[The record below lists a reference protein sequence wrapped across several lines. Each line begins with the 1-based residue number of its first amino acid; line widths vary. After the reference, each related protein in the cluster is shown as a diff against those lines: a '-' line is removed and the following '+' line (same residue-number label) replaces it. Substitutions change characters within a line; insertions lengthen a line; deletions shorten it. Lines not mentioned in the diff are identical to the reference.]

1 MNQKHYF
8 AICLLLVALIVPG
21 CHDNPATRLTDATVT
36 PVSSTGQPV
45 DLQNMDT
52 VFMAV
57 QKPLNVVYT
66 GNNRFYVP
74 TKGPEFQRELV
85 REAFLIAARDEIGVL
100 TRDELLGES
109 RPDND
114 HTLALRF
121 HYVMPGEENDGGPLR
136 QLSFRRTDSEGRETK
151 FLDYDFTLWISDHS
165 GYMRVLQGVE
175 RLSREDFAQSLKSA
189 GMKKFASPKDVAVDE
204 TETENALQSIDRLLD
219 NLSLVSQYDAV
230 RQTHQWIRNTG
241 ETPPLLQRLVRGYA
255 QLYLLS
261 EHHFLKTRF
270 VFQSRALLYA
280 QRIVAKY
287 GEIRE
292 NLELRG
298 AVFAYITYFELARES
313 FAQADSKNP
322 AADADATLSQ
332 WIEIARA
339 YADYDFAAMETLMKE
354 HEPNPLAKLVY
365 YLMHEYTLDTKTARR
380 VGREL
385 SENFSCMRIL
395 DGIAGITSFDPI
407 YAADGKEYTEYY
419 DKTLSE
425 ELLNVKGLP
434 VGVAETVKK
443 QPARS
448 GGGLASLFGSSRSND
463 TDDRFQKRK
472 QILDSILAT
481 PEKDDACEMSWQ
493 ALAHLIREESV
504 IQIYHV
510 ARGIRGHNGDPASW
524 LKAALPVYQGHPLEK
539 VLRCLVR
546 NSDAILP
553 LKNEIASETPP
564 YSFADITTYY
574 LWVFTALSG
583 QTTEKTHLTP
593 DEMAMAQIDWDCY
606 RDLYYVWKIIELN
619 RGRFTPPSLDK
630 STLAAQLIRSTPH
643 SPLSVVGKIDYHWQY
658 DEDDVLKWCD
668 DFHRFPSVLRRIY
681 DWIPWYSLKSVRDQ
695 KIQLLRFI
703 YEHSGTRQDVSA
715 LTTRLIPEGKS
726 EEALEILEH
735 YLTTSDA
742 EDNLS
747 RYVIAGEIAR
757 ILMQEKR
764 FDEALKYAKL
774 AGSCYSASGLRVL
787 AECHEVMGNFAEA
800 QETFYRLARN
810 YSTYKDE
817 TLRWAIFCQRVDSP
831 EWEKAKST
839 ALSLLEND
847 QNNNKTLTS
856 YTEYLRAANVP
867 LEKDVPD
874 LLQCFLQL
882 KHDRVGWPVLM
893 DAIAA
898 GDKKRTDDLFSLLM
912 RESRFK
918 KEDASIDRTNMM
930 YYSHSLSCLFWLDQH
945 SENPGNIDE
954 DAIDYVL
961 QLAQD
966 ADLFHGCVQHV
977 LCPLAMYYDALGN
990 GEKAVYYARQ
1000 SLASTEVTGFP
1011 YRNIAVNLLKKYN
1024 PDFSPKD
1031 YADLMKNEKVKISP
1045 LRLYDGM
1052 SDLLCHMILQ
1062 EYGSTS
1068 SEILVE
1074 EGTPGSLPS
1083 GMLPLFDL
1091 PYAYCKVKSLKFR
1104 GRTWNEKEI
1113 PLKCIFDQGGFTF
1126 RGIGCDLD
1134 FSAYAEKK
1142 PGEPTMIKLTNT
1154 FCNESFR
1161 GLIVYNGDN
1170 QPIKLCLN
1178 LKKNGSYPKNM
1189 EPAENS
1195 NCVVFELEKM
1205 DMERVF
1211 PTE

>member
-1 MNQKHYF
+1 MNRKYCF
-8 AICLLLVALIVPG
+8 ALCLLLVVLIATGCRDNQATQLPG
-21 CHDNPATRLTDATVT
+21 AAVT
-36 PVSSTGQPV
+36 PVSGTGQPA
-45 DLQNMDT
+45 DLQNVDI

-57 QKPLNVVYT
+57 QKPLHVVYI
-66 GNNRFYVP
+66 GNNRFHVP

-100 TRDELLGES
+100 TRDELLGET
-109 RPDND
+109 RPEND

-136 QLSFRRTDSEGRETK
+136 QLSFHRIDSDGKETK
-151 FLDYDFTLWISDHS
+151 FLDYDYTLWIRDHS
-165 GYMRVLQGVE
+165 GYMKILQDVE
-175 RLSREDFAQSLKSA
+175 RMSREDFAKSLKSA
-189 GMKKFASPKDVAVDE
+189 GMKKTVSAEETAVDE
-204 TETENALQSIDRLLD
+204 TETENALQSIDMLLD

-230 RQTHQWIRNTG
+230 RQTHQWIRNAG
-241 ETPPLLQRLVRGYA
+241 ETLSLLQRLVRGYT

-270 VFQSRALLYA
+270 VFQSRALLYS

-287 GEIRE
+287 GETRE
-292 NLELRG
+292 SLGLRG

-313 FAQADSKNP
+313 FAQADSINP
-322 AADADATLSQ
+322 ASDTDAMLSQ

-354 HEPNPLAKLVY
+354 HEQNPLAKLVY
-365 YLMHEYTLDTKTARR
+365 YMMHEYTLDTKTARNI
-380 VGREL
+380 GREL
-385 SENFSCMRIL
+385 SENYSCMRIL

-407 YAADGKEYTEYY
+407 YAADGKEYTQYY
-419 DKTLSE
+419 DTTLSA

-434 VGVAETVKK
+434 DNVAETVKMK
-443 QPARS
+443 PS
-448 GGGLASLFGSSRSND
+448 GGGLASLFGSSRSGND
-463 TDDRFQKRK
+463 TTDRFQKRK
-472 QILDSILAT
+472 QILDAILAVAK
-481 PEKDDACEMSWQ
+481 EGDACEMSWQ

-524 LKAALPVYQGHPLEK
+524 LKSALPVYQGHPLEK

-546 NSDAILP
+546 NNDAILP
-553 LKNEIASETPP
+553 LKNEIASEPPP

-574 LWVFTALSG
+574 LWVFTALFG

-593 DEMAMAQIDWDCY
+593 DEMAMAQIDWDCC

-630 STLAAQLIRSTPH
+630 STLAAQLIRSTPN

-658 DEDDVLKWCD
+658 NEDDVQRWCD
-668 DFHRFPSVLRRIY
+668 DFHRFPSVLRRVN
-681 DWIPWYSLKSVRDQ
+681 DRIPWYNLKSVRDR

-726 EEALEILEH
+726 EEALEILKH

-747 RYVIAGEIAR
+747 RYVAAGEIAR

-764 FDEALKYAKL
+764 FDEALKYAEL
-774 AGSCYSASGLRVL
+774 AGSSYSASGLRVL

-800 QETFYRLARN
+800 EATFYRLARN

-817 TLRWAIFCQRVDSP
+817 TLRWAIFCQRVGST

-847 QNNNKTLTS
+847 QKNKKTLTS
-856 YTEYLRAANVP
+856 YTEYLRSANVP
-867 LEKDVPD
+867 LEKDIPD

-882 KHDRVGWPVLM
+882 KHDRCGWPVLM

-898 GDKKRTDDLFSLLM
+898 GDKKRADDFFSLLM
-912 RESRFK
+912 RESRFQK
-918 KEDASIDRTNMM
+918 GDADIDWTNAMF
-930 YYSHSLSCLFWLDQH
+930 YSHSLTCLFWLDQH

-954 DAIDYVL
+954 DAVDYVL
-961 QLAQD
+961 QLARD

-1011 YRNIAVNLLKKYN
+1011 YRNLAVNLLKKYN

-1031 YADLMKNEKVKISP
+1031 YADLMKNEKVKMSP

-1068 SEILVE
+1068 AEILVE
-1074 EGTPGSLPS
+1074 EGAPDPLPP
-1083 GMLPLFDL
+1083 GMLPLFDT

-1104 GRTWNEKEI
+1104 NKTWNENEVA
-1113 PLKCIFDQGGFTF
+1113 LKCVFNQGCFTF
-1126 RGIGCDLD
+1126 RGIGSDLD

-1161 GLIVYNGDN
+1161 GLIVYNGDD

-1178 LKKNGSYPKNM
+1178 LKENGSYPKTM
-1189 EPAENS
+1189 EPAEDS

-1205 DMERVF
+1205 DVERVF
-1211 PTE
+1211 PAE